1 MNRSLTLRL
10 TLFFLA
16 VALVTALLVFLT
28 VRISRGSEFQSLI
41 AQRETALLEE
51 IIRDYYERYGSL
63 AGFSAYARRRFA
75 PDGPPPPANEQ
86 PILTAILLRR
96 PLGVVD
102 PTGDVLIPNERYRPR
117 ERVPPGVVERSTPVL
132 VDGEPVAFIL
142 PPEGNAPFRLRV
154 EEQLYLQRTN
164 RALLLATIGAV
175 VVALLLGAVF
185 ARTLTRPI
193 RDLTRA
199 ADALRQGSL
208 GAQVPIRSRD
218 ELGRLALTFNQMSA
232 DLARA
237 THARR
242 QMTADIA
249 HDLRTPLQ
257 VIGGYIDAMAEGDL
271 EPTRERL
278 ATVYSEIEHLQHL
291 VADLRTLSQAD
302 AGELPLNR
310 QAVLPQELLER
321 VAATYANQAAQQ
333 HITLTFS
340 ADPNLPPLY
349 IDEDRIRQVLGNLLG
364 NALRHTPDGGQITLA
379 ATSDAGGVCL
389 AVHDSGEGIAAADLP
404 YVFERFYRGD
414 RARQDEAGASGLG
427 LAIAKALVELHGGSI
442 VVASPGP
449 GAGASFTVR
458 LPAASPHG

>member
-1 MNRSLTLRL
+1 
-10 TLFFLA
+10 
-16 VALVTALLVFLT
+16 
-28 VRISRGSEFQSLI
+28 
-41 AQRETALLEE
+41 
-51 IIRDYYERYGSL
+51 
-63 AGFSAYARRRFA
+63 
-75 PDGPPPPANEQ
+75 
-86 PILTAILLRR
+86 
-96 PLGVVD
+96 
-102 PTGDVLIPNERYRPR
+102 
-117 ERVPPGVVERSTPVL
+117 
-132 VDGEPVAFIL
+132 
-142 PPEGNAPFRLRV
+142 
-154 EEQLYLQRTN
+154 
-164 RALLLATIGAV
+164 
-175 VVALLLGAVF
+175 
-185 ARTLTRPI
+185 
-193 RDLTRA
+193 
-199 ADALRQGSL
+199 
-208 GAQVPIRSRD
+208 
-218 ELGRLALTFNQMSA
+218 
-232 DLARA
+232 
-237 THARR
+237 
-242 QMTADIA
+242 
-249 HDLRTPLQ
+249 LRTPLQ

-321 VAATYANQAAQQ
+321 VAATYANQAKQQ

>member
-28 VRISRGSEFQSLI
+28 VRISRGTEFQSLI

-51 IIRDYYERYGSL
+51 IIRDYYERSGSL

-75 PDGPPPPANEQ
+75 PDGPPSSANEQ

-117 ERVPPGVVERSTPVL
+117 NRVPREVVERSTPVL
-132 VDGEPVAFIL
+132 VDGEPIAYIL

-175 VVALLLGAVF
+175 AVALLLGAVF

-199 ADALRQGSL
+199 TDALRQGSL
-208 GAQVPIRSRD
+208 GAQVPIRSGD

-302 AGELPLNR
+302 AGELPLSR

-321 VAATYANQAAQQ
+321 VAATYANQARQQ
-333 HITLTFS
+333 NITLTFS

-349 IDEDRIRQVLGNLLG
+349 IDEDRIRQVLGNLLS
-364 NALRHTPDGGQITLA
+364 NALRHTPDGGRIALSA
-379 ATSDAGGVCL
+379 YRNDAGVHL
-389 AVHDSGEGIAAADLP
+389 AVQDNGEGIAADDLP

-427 LAIAKALVELHGGSI
+427 LAIARELVELHGGSI
-442 VVASPGP
+442 AAASPGP
-449 GAGASFTVR
+449 GAGATFRVR
-458 LPAASPHG
+458 LPVVSP